1 MSCFHRGWDHAT
13 GIGIV
18 LWPTAACLFS
28 NLGSKW
34 WDKFDFIRFLF
45 PLKKHTKTWSQL
57 LKFIGSSVNGCPWVC
72 LLGTQASFSLQYWQG
87 ELLNKTWQG
96 FFKMSIA
103 KLPSVSTSFLLLY
116 QNTWNNQLREK
127 KRLISDHVFMASVMV
142 GCPYGFGPGVRLRS
156 GIRKHEV
163 KLLISWPGTGKE
175 GQKRGWSPASP

>member
-1 MSCFHRGWDHAT
+1 MSCFHRGWDHAI

-18 LWPTAACLFS
+18 LLPTAACLFS

-57 LKFIGSSVNGCPWVC
+57 LKFIGSIVNGCPWVC

-87 ELLNKTWQG
+87 ELLDKTWQG

-127 KRLISDHVFMASVMV
+127 KKANFRPCFHGFSYGCLSLWLWAWCEAEEWDKKTWSQAAHLMA
-142 GCPYGFGPGVRLRS
+142 RNWKR
-156 GIRKHEV
+156 EAE
-163 KLLISWPGTGKE
+163 E
-175 GQKRGWSPASP
+175 GMESC